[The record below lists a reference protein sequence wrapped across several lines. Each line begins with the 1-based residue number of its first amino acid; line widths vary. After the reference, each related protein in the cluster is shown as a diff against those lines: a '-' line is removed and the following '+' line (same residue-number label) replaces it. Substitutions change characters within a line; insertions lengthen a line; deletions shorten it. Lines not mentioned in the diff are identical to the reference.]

1 MIIDSHCHLNY
12 EPMCNDLDGVLKRA
26 EENNVKILQTIC
38 TKVSEF
44 DLIKAIADKYPN
56 VYCSVG
62 VHPHEVEKEGVI
74 TVDRLKELANGKKV
88 IGIGETGL
96 DYYYEHSPRD
106 QQKESFKNHIAV
118 SRALKL
124 PIIVHTRDA
133 EKDTIDILSSEM
145 KKGEFPGLI
154 HCFSG
159 SEELAKSSL
168 DLDFYI
174 SISGIATFK
183 TASELREII
192 KKVPLDRLLVET
204 DSPFLAPVP
213 MRGKKNEPAYVKY
226 VVECLAELFGKTPG
240 YIADR
245 TTENF
250 LRLFKNIN
258 VK

>member
-1 MIIDSHCHLNY
+1 MIVDSHCHLDY
-12 EPMCNDLDGVLKRA
+12 PPMCDDVDSVLKRA
-26 EENNVKILQTIC
+26 HDSDVKILQTIC
-38 TKVSEF
+38 TKISEF
-44 DLIKAIADKYPN
+44 DKVKAIADKYQN

-62 VHPHEVEKEGVI
+62 MHPHEVQKEGVI
-74 TVDRLKELANGKKV
+74 SVEKLKGLASGKKV

-106 QQKESFKNHIAV
+106 MQKESFRNHIAV
-118 SRALKL
+118 SRDLKM

-145 KKGEFPGLI
+145 EKGEFPGLI

-159 SEELAKSSL
+159 SEWLAKSAL
-168 DLDFYI
+168 DLGLYI
-174 SISGIATFK
+174 SVPGIITFK
-183 TASELREII
+183 TAGDLRETI
-192 KKVPLDRLLVET
+192 KKVPVDRLLVET

-226 VVECLAELFGKTPG
+226 VVECLADLFGKTPSF
-240 YIADR
+240 IAEQ

-250 LRLFKNIN
+250 LRLFNDPF
-258 VK
+258 